1 MAVRRELVGTW
12 RLAGYALTDAEG
24 RRSEPWGADA
34 RGYIFYAADG
44 YMSCSVERPDGAGG
58 VLHLTYCGRLEC
70 LDGENLH
77 RIELSSDP
85 ALRGTAQ
92 RRAVHLDGD
101 RMTLTAAPSIAYG
114 PGTRAEIL
122 WRRAG

>member
-1 MAVRRELVGTW
+1 MPGAISSTPPTATCRVRSSG
-12 RLAGYALTDAEG
+12 
-24 RRSEPWGADA
+24 
-34 RGYIFYAADG
+34 
-44 YMSCSVERPDGAGG
+44 PDGAGG

-70 LDGENLH
+70 LEGENLH

-92 RRAVHLDGD
+92 RRAVRLDGD

-122 WRRAG
+122 WRRAV